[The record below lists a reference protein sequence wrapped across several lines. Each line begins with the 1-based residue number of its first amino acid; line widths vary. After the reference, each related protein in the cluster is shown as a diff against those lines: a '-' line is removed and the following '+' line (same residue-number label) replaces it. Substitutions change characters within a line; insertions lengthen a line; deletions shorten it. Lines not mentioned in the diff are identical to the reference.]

1 MVNDA
6 HMVIAKNGMPIAATT
21 KAHTLLSAVHHPNLP
36 PQIKATMNGVTVMT
50 TTQNRTVT
58 MLTPP
63 FPDTPQGGSCFIP
76 CLGGNTHPMTY
87 EQVTDSIYRFPD
99 QDQGDPVQALWR
111 MQNETR
117 LQAREANKHTQDH

>member
-1 MVNDA
+1 
-6 HMVIAKNGMPIAATT
+6 
-21 KAHTLLSAVHHPNLP
+21 
-36 PQIKATMNGVTVMT
+36 MN
-50 TTQNRTVT
+50 
-58 MLTPP
+58 
-63 FPDTPQGGSCFIP
+63 
-76 CLGGNTHPMTY
+76 Y